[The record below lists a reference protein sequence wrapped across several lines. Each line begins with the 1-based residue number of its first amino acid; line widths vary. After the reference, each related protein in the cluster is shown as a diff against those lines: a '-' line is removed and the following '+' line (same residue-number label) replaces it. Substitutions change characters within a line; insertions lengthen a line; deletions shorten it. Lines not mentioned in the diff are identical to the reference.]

1 MRYKVKVSDLQAGM
15 YVTDL
20 DRPWADTPF
29 LFQGFLIES
38 DEDLSQLKSLC
49 TFVIID
55 DAQSRVAVDGVG
67 EPEGGAPLASAK
79 PDAAALKLGDAG
91 MQPVTAVRGAAQT
104 QIGELFNK
112 AEDSADLAGKIHE
125 SQILVQRLI
134 RQSANPN
141 LMMQLVNLRPA
152 QDRQTTHALHTAILA
167 IAFGRHLGHPEESLS
182 LLGLGAVLHDIGKL
196 RVPAAIL
203 NKPERL
209 TDEEFAVVK
218 RHPLDGFEMLKGLDG
233 IAVEV
238 LDMVR
243 YHHERVDG
251 SGYPQGI
258 KGEELPPFASII
270 GLVDA
275 YETLTAGKPYQAA
288 LGPAAAM
295 QRLRTTAGAGYP
307 VELIQDFTRFLGI
320 YPVGSVVKLSSD
332 DVAVVFA
339 SDPAKRLRPLILIV
353 QDARGQP
360 IQPHRL
366 VNLTGLPMEKLT
378 ITDILEPKNCS
389 VDIPKLFERELG
401 RSV

>member
-15 YVTDL
+15 YVTEL

-38 DEDLSQLKSLC
+38 EEELSRLKSLC
-49 TFVIID
+49 TFVVID
-55 DAQSRVAVDGVG
+55 DAQSQVAVAEIGESEDGT
-67 EPEGGAPLASAK
+67 AAASVK
-79 PDAAALKLGDAG
+79 SDGAALKLGETG
-91 MQPVTAVRGAAQT
+91 TQPVTAVHGAAQT
-104 QIGELFNK
+104 QIGELFSK
-112 AEDSADLAGKIHE
+112 AEESTDLAGKIRE

-152 QDRQTTHALHTAILA
+152 QDRHATHALHAAILA
-167 IAFGRHLGHPEESLS
+167 IAFGRHLGQPEERLS

-203 NKPERL
+203 NKPEKL
-209 TDEEFAVVK
+209 TDEEFAIVK

-233 IAVEV
+233 VAVEV

-243 YHHERVDG
+243 YHHERSDG

-258 KGEELPPFASII
+258 KGEELPLSASII

-275 YETLTAGKPYQAA
+275 YETLTGGRPYQAA
-288 LGPAAAM
+288 LSPAAAL
-295 QRLRTTAGAGYP
+295 QQLRATVGAGFP
-307 VELIQDFTRFLGI
+307 AELIQDFTRFLGI
-320 YPVGSVVKLSSD
+320 YPVGSVVKLSSG

-353 QDARGQP
+353 HDARGQP
-360 IQPHRL
+360 IQPRRL

-378 ITDILEPKNCS
+378 ITDILDSKSCS